1 MQISIMYI
9 PWPLEGEIRN
19 KRANDMI
26 CTMTLPVLQSK
37 MGVAVKKDIGAIPY
51 VADIPLM
58 E

>member
-19 KRANDMI
+19 KRANDVI

-37 MGVAVKKDIGAIPY
+37 VGVAVNKDLALY
-51 VADIPLM
+51 RTLRTYL
-58 E
+58 